1 MAPLTRSR
9 YTPAELHQAI
19 QDVISGQSG
28 RFVSGKSK
36 IPYLTLM
43 RKVRESKAGTLVPPQ
58 RRGPPPILPR
68 DCESDLV
75 AWITAMQQDG
85 HPVDRHMILIK
96 GNQLVRQLDPLGSV
110 SGGWYKRFMQRHTQL
125 TSRNTGNFFSISKP
139 AALRIASQAWAH
151 RIVPTTIISG
161 FRATGLWPLSLEK
174 MVGRLKLF
182 QDGGVPEAHSVQATF
197 ERRAVMRKAILTL
210 PPQGNTRS
218 TRKTID
224 VGGRILTL
232 ALLHDIDKSK
242 AERAEAT
249 KLKLALHKKRAAK
262 RKGKRG
268 PKKAKRATGATS
280 TDSSDYESPQSDE
293 DDIVDS
299 VVV

>member
-19 QDVISGQSG
+19 QDVISGQSW

-43 RKVRESKAGTLVPPQ
+43 RKVRETKAGTLVPPQ
-58 RRGPPPILPR
+58 RRGPPPMLLR
-68 DCESDLV
+68 DCE
-75 AWITAMQQDG
+75 
-85 HPVDRHMILIK
+85 
-96 GNQLVRQLDPLGSV
+96 
-110 SGGWYKRFMQRHTQL
+110 
-125 TSRNTGNFFSISKP
+125 NTGNFFSISKP

-210 PPQGNTRS
+210 PSQGNTRS

-249 KLKLALHKKRAAK
+249 KLKLALRKKSAAK
-262 RKGKRG
+262 RKGKRA